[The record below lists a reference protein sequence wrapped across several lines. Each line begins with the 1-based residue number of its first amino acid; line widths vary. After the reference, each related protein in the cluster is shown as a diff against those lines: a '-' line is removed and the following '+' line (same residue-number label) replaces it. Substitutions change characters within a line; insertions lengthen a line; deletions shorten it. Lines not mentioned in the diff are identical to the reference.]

1 MKLFEAFWGL
11 FGDHLGSILGT
22 FWGHFGGPERTCKKM
37 QENAFRG
44 ISPESL
50 FAKNVKKIKI
60 LGPEKGSKIGPKM
73 VPKRV
78 TKIIISKNEIF
89 TFFYEFY

>member
-1 MKLFEAFWGL
+1 MTLFEASRGR
-11 FGDHLGSILGT
+11 FGDYFGSIWGT
-22 FWGHFGGPERTCKKM
+22 FFGHFGGPERNSKKM

-50 FAKNVKKIKI
+50 FAKNGKKIDFW
-60 LGPEKGSKIGPKM
+60 GPEKPRLFGPKM

-78 TKIIISKNEIF
+78 PKKITSK
-89 TFFYEFY
+89 T